1 MDNRLLKV
9 VGGIL
14 VISVVLSATAD
25 PTRPKHLTPQKKQIK
40 TKKDSP
46 NRPQLSAIIL
56 RDNLRMAIIGE
67 KTYRE
72 GDMFFDSKVIKIN
85 RKQVTLRSA
94 KGEYRLTL
102 FGNVKSK
109 Q

>member
-1 MDNRLLKV
+1 MDNRLLKIISLIMAI
-9 VGGIL
+9 GL
-14 VISVVLSATAD
+14 VSTAAAD
-25 PTRPKHLTPQKKQIK
+25 PTRPKHLTVPKKQVNA
-40 TKKDSP
+40 KKGSA
-46 NRPQLSAIIL
+46 NRAALTAIIF
-56 RDNLRMAIIGE
+56 RDDQRLAIIGE

-72 GDMFFDSKVIKIN
+72 GDMFFESKIIRIN
-85 RKQVTLRSA
+85 RKYVTLRSA